1 MEYHDNNDVLFYDD
15 DLEQYHL
22 LYLLVIILL
31 ILLFNL
37 LYNLIGLINDYELN
51 MLSLNYMS
59 RLREIRLLLR
69 LRLVI
74 LGVCFILVLFIYMV
88 RIDNLEIACLKTQQ

>member
-1 MEYHDNNDVLFYDD
+1 
-15 DLEQYHL
+15 
-22 LYLLVIILL
+22 
-31 ILLFNL
+31 
-37 LYNLIGLINDYELN
+37 LN

-59 RLREIRLLLR
+59 RQREIRLLLR

-88 RIDNLEIACLKTQQ
+88 RIDNLEIAYLKTQQ